1 MTTSKAEIVFP
12 ERLLFGKE
20 KWIVSPTL
28 ALLANMVRSDIKPK
42 WPNTCACIEG
52 IKECHRQLARGHA
65 DGTQSIRQREKRLH
79 TLELAHRQRQ
89 SGGRGTLTELPFLF
103 LPKDRRLGQSEQYN
117 FFAGDGADVM
127 METQHLDAGDLL
139 DECFHD
145 RPCRFDELVSY
156 LFEQLSRRRPGAT

>member
-1 MTTSKAEIVFP
+1 MS
-12 ERLLFGKE
+12 
-20 KWIVSPTL
+20 S
-28 ALLANMVRSDIKPK
+28 S
-42 WPNTCACIEG
+42 ACPRPRRW
-52 IKECHRQLARGHA
+52 HAVHQAR
-65 DGTQSIRQREKRLH
+65 REKTTHLGTRDI
-79 TLELAHRQRQ
+79 AHRQRQ